1 MNESHSIVEHYGTES
16 LMPAINA
23 ALRKAGL
30 GEGDG
35 DVAWKDLAPLD
46 QFHVRGFAATQELAS
61 SMKTVSGAS
70 ILDIGCGV
78 GGASRFLAASCDARV
93 TGIDLNP
100 AFIEAASALSVR
112 AGLSDRTTFRVAD
125 ALDLP
130 FEASTF
136 DDAWTQHVAMNI
148 HDRPKLYSEV
158 FRVLKPGGQFAI
170 HDVVQM
176 GDQPLIFPVPWARV
190 PETSFLLSS
199 AAMRDILSKTG
210 FEMLSWSDTTEA
222 TKAWIVQL
230 QAARAAMSVPPP
242 MGLHVVTG
250 ADFPTMI
257 ANLGL
262 NLSEGRSGVVQTVV
276 RRPKQ

>member
-1 MNESHSIVEHYGTES
+1 MNESQSIVEHYGTES
-16 LMPAINA
+16 LIPGINA
-23 ALRKAGL
+23 ALNMAGL
-30 GEGDG
+30 GEDNIG
-35 DVAWKDLAPLD
+35 WKDLAPLD
-46 QFHVRGFAATQELAS
+46 QFHVRGLAATQELAS
-61 SMKTVSGAS
+61 SMNIASGAS

-78 GGASRFLAASCDARV
+78 GGASRFLAASYDARV
-93 TGIDLNP
+93 TGIDLSP

-112 AGLSDRTTFRVAD
+112 AGLSDRTTFRVAN

-136 DDAWTQHVAMNI
+136 DDAWTQHAAMNI
-148 HDRPKLYSEV
+148 RDRARFYSEV
-158 FRVLKPGGQFAI
+158 FRVLKRGGQFAI

-199 AAMRDILSKTG
+199 AAMRDILTKTG
-210 FEMLSWSDTTEA
+210 FEIVSWSDTTEP
-222 TKAWIVQL
+222 TKAWIAHL
-230 QAARAAMSVPPP
+230 QAARAAMTAPPP

-250 ADFPTMI
+250 TDFPTMI
-257 ANLGL
+257 ANLGRNL
-262 NLSEGRSGVVQTVV
+262 NEGRAGLVQTVV